1 MPVAACHDTIAGEQ
15 AWCRLD
21 GIQAQLRRGMDE
33 RTGVLESARASLSE
47 SQVLR
52 AKALVDLFYYLPIC
66 FGPEGNSNLVGSY
79 RNNRATATTGRRL
92 GEVIGVPRLTRPA
105 RIPTRV
111 AVGRAMISRLGHR
124 SMSQQDTTGCADSP
138 HDRRFGDELPAQE
151 YQRTLAG
158 VVLVIRVYVVF
169 GKEGDSMHR
178 ATDLAGCPLLVHGC
192 GDCESIGIDLAD
204 RMEIS
209 TWLEG

>member
-47 SQVLR
+47 SQVLG
-52 AKALVDLFYYLPIC
+52 AKFPVDLFYLPIC

-92 GEVIGVPRLTRPA
+92 GEVIGIPRLTCPA
-105 RIPTRV
+105 RIPACV
-111 AVGRAMISRLGHR
+111 AACRAMVSRLGHG
-124 SMSQQDTTGCADSP
+124 SVSQQDTTGYADSP